1 MSQEE
6 CQQRLQQIAR
16 ATIPWDAS
24 CLVPISNREFVTRML
39 MNLKGIYLQQK
50 DYSRTLSILDHL
62 VLIRPDSKQDLR
74 DRGAVYFRLGRYQ
87 DALDDLQAYLSS
99 TAPAKDTESV
109 ERLLE
114 QAQQALIQER

>member
-1 MSQEE
+1 
-6 CQQRLQQIAR
+6 
-16 ATIPWDAS
+16 
-24 CLVPISNREFVTRML
+24 

-50 DYSRTLSILDHL
+50 DYFRTLSILDL
-62 VLIRPDSKQDLR
+62 LLLIRTDSKLDLR

-87 DALDDLQAYLSS
+87 EALDDLQTYLSS

-114 QAQQALIQER
+114 QVRQALIQER